1 MRDVACGSMSTA
13 ECFATVKR
21 GFCQWYAMTMAVV
34 LRNVGIPARIVA
46 GFLPG
51 ERSGTDEVIRNN
63 NAHAWV
69 EVYFPGYRWVTFD
82 PTGGDL
88 PGQLPA
94 ALPSAPPSGDA
105 AP

>member
-21 GFCQWYAMTMAVV
+21 GFCQWYALTMAAV
-34 LRNVGIPARIVA
+34 LRNVGIPARIVE

-51 ERSGTDEVIRNN
+51 ERSGTDEVIRNTN
-63 NAHAWV
+63 RHVWV
-69 EVYFPGYRWVTFD
+69 EVYFPGYGWVTFD
-82 PTGGDL
+82 LTGCNL

-94 ALPSAPPSGDA
+94 ALPSGDA